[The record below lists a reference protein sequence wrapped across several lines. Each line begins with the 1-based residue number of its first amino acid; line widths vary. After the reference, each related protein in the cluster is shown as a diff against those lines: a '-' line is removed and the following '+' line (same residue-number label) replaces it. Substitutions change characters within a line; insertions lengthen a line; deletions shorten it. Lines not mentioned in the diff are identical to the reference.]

1 MLGNEGDGLVWERGL
16 SEEVAFCLDE
26 PSWGD
31 QEEGHSRQKDKPV
44 KGPERTTG
52 TEQGLTSRRPKGS
65 MMLVVAVVKRSAKPG
80 A

>member
-44 KGPERTTG
+44 KGPERTGTG
-52 TEQGLTSRRPKGS
+52 QGLT
-65 MMLVVAVVKRSAKPG
+65 
-80 A
+80 

>member
-26 PSWGD
+26 PSCGD

-44 KGPERTTG
+44 KGPERTG

-80 A
+80 T